1 MDRWAV
7 HTQDYVA
14 NLLDRGVRVLIY
26 AGTYDWRCNWVAN
39 KLWVDKLEWSGR
51 AAYALGEWRNW
62 SLDGTKVGEVK
73 ETPLLTFAT
82 IRGAGH
88 LISTLSYILVLY
100 CPNDF
105 LFLSCFRVSTSLMTN
120 LRNLW
125 RWYQD
130 GLLRKN
136 SDPIVNSSTS

>member
-1 MDRWAV
+1 
-7 HTQDYVA
+7 
-14 NLLDRGVRVLIY
+14 VRVLIY
-26 AGTYDWRCNWVAN
+26 AGTYDWQCNWVAN
-39 KLWVDKLEWSGR
+39 KLWVDKLEWSGCS
-51 AAYALGEWRNW
+51 AYASGEWRNW
-62 SLDGTKVGEVK
+62 SLDGKKVGEVK

-88 LISTLSYILVLY
+88 MISTLSWHILVLY
-100 CPNDF
+100 CANDF
-105 LFLSCFRVSTSLMTN
+105 VFFSRFRVSTPLMTN

-136 SDPIVNSSTS
+136 SDSIVNSSNS